1 MNTVKITKQK
11 TVSSSTM
18 YSVLYILP
26 LAMIV
31 YAFLTTP
38 LMELIQGIEIIY
50 KANDVLL
57 TDYLLIAG
65 VGPTLINAAIV
76 LLVNLWLIKKLD
88 LKPNGI
94 IIAALFLLTGFSFMG
109 KNIFNIWPFYLGG
122 YIYSRYHNI
131 PYKNVVII
139 NMFSTTFSPLSSV
152 IAENMH
158 ANVLGGIII
167 MALVGGFLGFI
178 MPTVSSTIVTFHS
191 GYNLYNMG
199 VAAGFVGMLV
209 YALMKQTKIVVESND
224 VLLQTNNVMLI
235 CFLSIYCIALIVLGY
250 RINGKSLKGYKQLLK
265 HSGRLVTDMVNQD
278 GFGLSLVN
286 MGILGLLSIL
296 FVLLVGG
303 IFNGPVIA
311 AILTIIGF
319 GSFGKHPRNVWPI
332 VLGVTLGWSIFGIEA
347 PISIFIISALFGT
360 TLAPIAGEY
369 GVLWGI
375 LAGILH
381 AAFIQNIGV
390 LHGGL
395 VLYNNGLSGGIIA
408 AILIPVIDAFKKEN
422 RCEARS

>member
-11 TVSSSTM
+11 KVSSSTM
-18 YSVLYILP
+18 YNVLYILP
-26 LAMIV
+26 LAMML

-38 LMELIQGIEIIY
+38 FGELLRGIEIIY

-65 VGPTLINAAIV
+65 VGPTLINGGIV
-76 LLVNLWLIKKLD
+76 LLINLWLIRKLD

-122 YIYSRYHNI
+122 YIYSRYHGI

-139 NMFSTTFSPLSSV
+139 NMFSTTFSPLASV
-152 IAENMH
+152 IAENMYT
-158 ANVLGGIII
+158 NVVGGIII

-199 VAAGFVGMLV
+199 VAAGFVGMII
-209 YALMKQTKIVVESND
+209 YSLMDQTEIVIESNS

-235 CFLSIYCIALIVLGY
+235 CFFSIYCIALIAIGY
-250 RINGKSLKGYKQLLK
+250 RINGKSFKGYRQLLK
-265 HSGRLVTDMVNQD
+265 HSGRLVTDMIKQD

-296 FVLLVGG
+296 FILLVDGV
-303 IFNGPVIA
+303 FNGPTIA
-311 AILTIIGF
+311 AMMTVIGF

-332 VLGVTLGWSIFGIEA
+332 VLGVIIGWKFFGIEA
-347 PISIFIISALFGT
+347 SISIFIISALFGT

-369 GVLWGI
+369 GVLWGV

-381 AAFIQNIGV
+381 AAFIQNVGI